1 MEIGDGLRYDEWLI
15 EIMWSTFSSSNSP
28 LTYFARYLL
37 SYSYICYSFLNA
49 LQSGLDLGERYQAGG
64 KLMHLPCKPSLLLV

>member
-1 MEIGDGLRYDEWLI
+1 
-15 EIMWSTFSSSNSP
+15 MWNTFSSSNSP

-49 LQSGLDLGERYQAGG
+49 LQSGLDLGERYQAG
-64 KLMHLPCKPSLLLV
+64 VVN